1 MLFPRVQGAATACA
15 AAAQQQQQMPFE
27 KKKGSRKVKVKQDER
42 RPGMSE
48 ALVVCEEALEDIKAP
63 LEPTTSPRVVTRSK
77 RARSVGGAGAVPGEL
92 VRKPTYDAR

>member
-1 MLFPRVQGAATACA
+1 M
-15 AAAQQQQQMPFE
+15 QQQLKRQQMPFE
-27 KKKGSRKVKVKQDER
+27 KKKGSRNVRKVKQDER

-48 ALVVCEEALEDIKAP
+48 ALAVCEEALEDMKAP
-63 LEPTTSPRVVTRSK
+63 LEPTTSPRAVTRSK